1 MAAKKKAA
9 AKKVAPKLG
18 PKTLMPVRPGDKP
31 GVRQNMP
38 NKSTDKPGVK
48 VNMAKKAKKV
58 KVEGPSYFTPNDMY
72 KLPMTPKQM
81 RAFGKLNMSP
91 KTSQTIF
98 TLPKGAEK
106 LSVTEK
112 KQMQARRTADRK
124 RTLARGEAIIRR
136 TVGKPKIGGV
146 NR

>member
-72 KLPMTPKQM
+72 KLPMTPAQM

-91 KTSQTIF
+91 KTSQTMF
-98 TLPKGAEK
+98 TVPKGTTGMSQKEIDRI
-106 LSVTEK
+106 
-112 KQMQARRTADRK
+112 QAQRSLDRK
-124 RTLARGEAIIRR
+124 RTLSRASNIIRR
-136 TVGKPKIGGV
+136 PK
-146 NR
+146 